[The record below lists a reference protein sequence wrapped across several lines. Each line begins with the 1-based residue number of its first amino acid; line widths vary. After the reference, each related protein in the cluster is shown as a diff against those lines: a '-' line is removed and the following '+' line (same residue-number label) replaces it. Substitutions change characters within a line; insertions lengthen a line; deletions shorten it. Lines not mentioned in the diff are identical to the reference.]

1 MKLLLLPALALLPFV
16 QGPPASIPAAGPSAR
31 LSRAKLV
38 SHVATL
44 ADDAMEGRKTGT
56 PGAEKARAYLLK
68 EIAAIGLPPI
78 AEKYELPF
86 QMKRRNR
93 EVSGVNLAAKIEGKE
108 RKDLWIVITAHY
120 DHVGMRKAPSSL
132 SSAPSSSSSAPA
144 SSNSAPGSG
153 GAASKPA
160 PSTPRDAAPSKPA
173 EDLIFNG
180 ADDNASGTAAIL
192 EIARHFKA
200 HPPRTSLLFVWFDA
214 EEMGLLGSQD
224 FCKNL
229 PVPKESILTNVNL
242 DMVSRN
248 EKGELWACGT
258 RYYPDLKPFVES
270 VVPRAAVTLRIGH
283 DGENG
288 PGREDWMSQSDQG
301 SFHAAGIRALYFGVE
316 DHADYHKATDEF
328 SRIQPEFFHRA
339 TETILDAI
347 LAFDAGLM
355 PAK

>member
-1 MKLLLLPALALLPFV
+1 MKLLLLPALALLSV
-16 QGPPASIPAAGPSAR
+16 LQGPPASLPAAGPAAR
-31 LSRAKLV
+31 LSRTKLLD
-38 SHVATL
+38 HVAVL
-44 ADDAMEGRKTGT
+44 ADDAMEGRRTGT

-68 EIAAIGLPPI
+68 EITALGLPPI
-78 AEKYELPF
+78 AEKYEIPF
-86 QMKRRNR
+86 QAKRGNR
-93 EVSGVNLAAKIEGKE
+93 EISGVNLAAKIEGKE

-120 DHVGMRKAPSSL
+120 DHEGM
-132 SSAPSSSSSAPA
+132 
-144 SSNSAPGSG
+144 
-153 GAASKPA
+153 SKPRAAATSPA
-160 PSTPRDAAPSKPA
+160 PPSGSA
-173 EDLIFNG
+173 GSARSEDWIFNG

-192 EIARHFKA
+192 EIARYFKA

-214 EEMGLLGSQD
+214 EERGLIGSRE

-270 VVPRAAVTLRIGH
+270 VASRAAVTLRIGH

-288 PGREDWMSQSDQG
+288 PGRDDWMPLSDHG
-301 SFHAAGIRALYFGVE
+301 SFHAVGIRALYFGVE
-316 DHADYHKATDEF
+316 DHADYHKVTDEF
-328 SRIQPEFFHRA
+328 SRIQPDFYHRA